1 MRGPGQLL
9 VLPSASVLRRTAT
22 RRASRLGIRFFAFLL
37 LPLHAQLWASVCGEG
52 VPACAWGEPFRP
64 GFTRLP
70 PQLCTLQP
78 RGPNPGALHPPE
90 VVASLGSFKK
100 TPLPPGTWEPRSQV
114 I

>member
-1 MRGPGQLL
+1 MCVGGGGR
-9 VLPSASVLRRTAT
+9 PSPS
-22 RRASRLGIRFFAFLL
+22 RA
-37 LPLHAQLWASVCGEG
+37 
-52 VPACAWGEPFRP
+52 PFRP
-64 GFTRLP
+64 GFHRLR

-90 VVASLGSFKK
+90 VLASLGSFKK